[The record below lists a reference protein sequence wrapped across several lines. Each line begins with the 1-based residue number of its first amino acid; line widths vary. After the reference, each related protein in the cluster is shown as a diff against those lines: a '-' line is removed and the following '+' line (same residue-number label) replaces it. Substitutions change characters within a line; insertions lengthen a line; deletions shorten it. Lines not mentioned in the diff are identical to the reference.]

1 VAGWG
6 APDDLRDLL
15 ALDRTPRAASTD
27 ERRKS
32 VLELLREMNTNL
44 PLVTVVAPQDE
55 LQVAASGAKKIEPIY
70 KTPYYAEQLATD
82 VAPSPIK
89 FPPVNPYIPDTD
101 PKPRYPKKS
110 KPTLGDFGPPT
121 LVQDDGFGKLWFK
134 EDKIFGV
141 PRAAV
146 LVLLRTEATGSKSAA
161 DAIHARIWTRLA
173 TDALRDADYQRK
185 FDSYDASL
193 AGLEWTLG
201 AGPRGVQ
208 LSFGGYDAKLPE
220 LAESV
225 VNAVKSFDAVSY
237 SLQKDNL
244 ERVLDSTRRDIRA
257 ARAAPASSRCIE
269 ELGVLTERPKFP
281 LVEAENALKKTNVE
295 SLRTWLI
302 ANSNVF
308 GSVAATDVLVEG
320 NCDENYARRI
330 EKSVRH
336 GLSGGSTIP
345 AEPSVLRVPLATNV
359 PIRYA
364 AKPAA
369 SDEVNYAAIYSYQT
383 GIGSDVRAATLVLSS
398 VLEAPFYEALRTK
411 RQLGYVV
418 QAASR
423 YREGVSS
430 MVFLAQSAK
439 DDDVCRGPSDL
450 VRYIDEFLD
459 TEAPQLLDKLDA
471 AQLADIVDGLARR
484 LDELPKA
491 LGGAVA
497 PHWDEI
503 VSRRYDWD
511 RRAREAAALRK
522 LSVADVR
529 GLFFSSLARDGAS
542 RRPILVVADR
552 GKPSSSPSKD
562 AIPDAAAWASKLES
576 WGSS

>member
-1 VAGWG
+1 
-6 APDDLRDLL
+6 
-15 ALDRTPRAASTD
+15 
-27 ERRKS
+27 
-32 VLELLREMNTNL
+32 LE
-44 PLVTVVAPQDE
+44 
-55 LQVAASGAKKIEPIY
+55 
-70 KTPYYAEQLATD
+70 
-82 VAPSPIK
+82 
-89 FPPVNPYIPDTD
+89 
-101 PKPRYPKKS
+101 
-110 KPTLGDFGPPT
+110 
-121 LVQDDGFGKLWFK
+121 
-134 EDKIFGV
+134 
-141 PRAAV
+141 
-146 LVLLRTEATGSKSAA
+146 
-161 DAIHARIWTRLA
+161 
-173 TDALRDADYQRK
+173 
-185 FDSYDASL
+185 
-193 AGLEWTLG
+193 
-201 AGPRGVQ
+201 
-208 LSFGGYDAKLPE
+208 
-220 LAESV
+220 
-225 VNAVKSFDAVSY
+225 
-237 SLQKDNL
+237 KDNL
-244 ERVLDSTRRDIRA
+244 ERVLDGTRRDIRA

-295 SLRTWLI
+295 SLRTWLTD
-302 ANSNVF
+302 NSNVF
-308 GSVAATDVLVEG
+308 GSVAGTDVLVEG

-330 EKSVRH
+330 EKSVRS
-336 GLSGGSTIP
+336 GLNGMNTIP
-345 AEPSVLRVPLATNV
+345 AEPSVLTVPLSTKV

-364 AKPAA
+364 AKPSA

-383 GIGSDVRAATLVLSS
+383 GSGSDVRAATLVLSS

-439 DDDVCRGPSDL
+439 DDEVCRGPSDL

-459 TEAPQLLDKLDA
+459 NEAPQLLDKLDA

-529 GLFFSSLARDGAS
+529 GLFFSSLARDGAA
-542 RRPILVVADR
+542 RRPVLVVADR
-552 GKPSSSPSKD
+552 GKPSQSQRAD